1 MKTVETVSRSLQIF
15 YPRLKPWAGDEMK
28 TVETVS
34 RGLHIFYSRLKPWAG
49 YEMKTVETVRKVG
62 KMFPV
67 VKISIK

>member
-1 MKTVETVSRSLQIF
+1 
-15 YPRLKPWAGDEMK
+15 MK

-34 RGLHIFYSRLKPWAG
+34 RGLQIFYSWLKPWAG